1 MTYTGPKALDDKPAP
16 SPSQAAASPALPV
29 VVKEQAVF
37 KDKLTGEVIPWDK
50 IHENMAAIDNLKQKL
65 HQGRLVF
72 RQALKETDG
81 DHAEACKR
89 SNAVAGGIC
98 SELWDQLSE
107 QKVVCSLM
115 VVCPPSKDKKEMYEN
130 EDRLRL
136 AIGQV
141 SGHMYS
147 RIVDV
152 WTSRKEIGTVS
163 ETFVYV
169 RYPYHMWAQVE
180 ALATSISQLNVGT
193 HHFKASLSLD
203 ARKKLQPRHGV
214 QVQQWELQINGH
226 NLPDLKKED
235 IDEMQEAAK
244 GSFAEKFEKEMQVD
258 AMEKAG
264 MSPEM
269 QCALQFLWDHEI
281 HHMKTTET
289 WRIFCMLSSVKDL
302 TSMTGMFQF
311 CGRVINAAEKASDPV
326 MTSTVMCCEVKNAV
340 KFPGSPLFYDLTHG
354 DQFVTL
360 DAPFVLNM
368 GEHTLTK
375 KDSEGG
381 VAVIFC
387 WRYHLGGENGVVL
400 ENAGLAFLQHLSY
413 NRHLCNLLTL
423 ANLLQ
428 PQMSRFSTNIANMQA
443 DNASSSSAWTA
454 IEQVAG
460 EGHVAGSN

>member
-65 HQGRLVF
+65 YQGRLVF
-72 RQALKETDG
+72 RQTLKETD

-89 SNAVAGGIC
+89 SNEVAGGIC

-107 QKVVCSLM
+107 QKVVCSM
-115 VVCPPSKDKKEMYEN
+115 VVVCPPSKDKKEMYEN

-147 RIVDV
+147 LIVDV

-163 ETFVYV
+163 ESFVYV

-193 HHFKASLSLD
+193 HHFKASLSLE

-258 AMEKAG
+258 AMDKAG
-264 MSPEM
+264 MSSEM

-326 MTSTVMCCEVKNAV
+326 MTGTV
-340 KFPGSPLFYDLTHG
+340 
-354 DQFVTL
+354 
-360 DAPFVLNM
+360 
-368 GEHTLTK
+368 
-375 KDSEGG
+375 
-381 VAVIFC
+381 
-387 WRYHLGGENGVVL
+387 
-400 ENAGLAFLQHLSY
+400 
-413 NRHLCNLLTL
+413 
-423 ANLLQ
+423 
-428 PQMSRFSTNIANMQA
+428 
-443 DNASSSSAWTA
+443 SAMR
-454 IEQVAG
+454 
-460 EGHVAGSN
+460 